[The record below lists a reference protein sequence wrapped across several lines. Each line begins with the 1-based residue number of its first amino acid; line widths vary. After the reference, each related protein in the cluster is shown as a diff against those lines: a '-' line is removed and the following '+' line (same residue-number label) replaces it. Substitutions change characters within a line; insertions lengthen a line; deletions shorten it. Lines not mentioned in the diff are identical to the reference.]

1 MAGLLT
7 PILNE
12 IQTALRATLNTEKDV
27 LDNTLADVRSAAI
40 RIEFPNM
47 FQEEAPWVNVFPFS
61 EFNPDQESNITD
73 DIPWG
78 VVTSVVIDGENT
90 EDLIKDV
97 DVYTSAMLKSIIKHG
112 TDPWKLNGEADVFLN
127 SISPDAFF
135 PDETTALVIG
145 NFIQWTFRREYNLTS

>member
-27 LDNTLADVRSAAI
+27 LDSTLADVRSAAI

-47 FQEEAPWVNVFPFS
+47 FQEEAPWVNIFPFS
-61 EFNPDQESNITD
+61 EFSPDQESNITD

-78 VVTSVVIDGENT
+78 VVTSVIIDGDNT
-90 EDLIKDV
+90 ESLIKDV
-97 DVYTSAMLKSIIKHG
+97 DVYTSAILKSIIKHG
-112 TDPWKLNGEADVFLN
+112 GDWTLNGVCDQVIVN

-135 PDETTALVIG
+135 PDETSGIVIG